1 MQTHRQPV
9 QEKQMKQAY
18 WELLRETQVGHICPH
33 VHHMCV
39 CMCFYP
45 CISTNLSTQQNPIH
59 EETQKDIAH
68 THTHIHRGRPPVSPQ
83 MPGQLKQTGIKL
95 AESLQKEPRNKP
107 CSSYSQSHIKNS
119 ESQSPVHLRQANE
132 PDAVQHLWHL
142 TVADT
147 EAFYYLNNKI
157 SPGPLG
163 SPWLA
168 SP

>member
-1 MQTHRQPV
+1 MKLLKHANSQTACP
-9 QEKQMKQAY
+9 
-18 WELLRETQVGHICPH
+18 RETDETGILRAAERNPSGPHMPSCTPH
-33 VHHMCV
+33 VCMCV

-132 PDAVQHLWHL
+132 PDAVQHL
-142 TVADT
+142 
-147 EAFYYLNNKI
+147 
-157 SPGPLG
+157 
-163 SPWLA
+163 
-168 SP
+168 